1 MPKNPSTNLDG
12 FFVHEGDGVSRDF
25 CHTRQFVD
33 IQTMKSYIQPV
44 FHKFHAPTTTPLVNR
59 GAVPK
64 LTRPTVAEIDLKALA
79 YNLRGIRRKV
89 GRQVSVMGVVK
100 ANAYGHG
107 IVEVARFLERLSID
121 YLGVANAE
129 EGVIL
134 REAGTTVPIHV
145 FTLAT
150 RLQASLF
157 GMYGL
162 EPTICSQHDAA
173 LLNAQAQ
180 RVGKTIPIHLKI
192 DTGMN
197 RIGVDAKD
205 LKKLLKTLAKLR
217 RLEIK
222 GIYTHFATA
231 DSRDKSFSKLQLAE
245 FHQAL
250 GMLQKEG
257 VSAEVIHCAGSAGI
271 LDLPESY
278 FSMVRPGI
286 MLYGY
291 YPSRE
296 TTESVSLKPVL
307 SLKSRVS
314 LVKWVEPGESVSY
327 GRRYIAKQR
336 TRIATLPIGYADG
349 YMRSLT
355 GRSSV
360 LIGNRRFPTAGTI
373 CMDQLMVDV
382 GSEDVRVGDE
392 AVLIGRQHRDHISA
406 WDLAATLGTIPYEI
420 CTNISSRVPRIHR

>member
-1 MPKNPSTNLDG
+1 LAKPINEFDG
-12 FFVHEGDGVSRDF
+12 FFVHEIDGGCRDM
-25 CHTRQFVD
+25 RRVLQFVD
-33 IQTMKSYIQPV
+33 IQTRNSYIQPV
-44 FHKFHAPTTTPLVNR
+44 FDKFRSPTTTPPVKKS
-59 GAVPK
+59 AVPK

-79 YNLRGIRRKV
+79 YNLGGIRRKV
-89 GRQVSVMGVVK
+89 GKRVTVMGVVK

-107 IVEVARFLERLSID
+107 IVEVAKFLERQKIN
-121 YLGVANAE
+121 YLGVANPE
-129 EGVIL
+129 EGVVL
-134 REAGTTVPIHV
+134 REAGITVPIHV
-145 FTLAT
+145 FTLPS
-150 RLQASLF
+150 RSQASLF
-157 GMYGL
+157 ASYDL
-162 EPTICSQHDAA
+162 EPTVCSHSEAA
-173 LLNAQAQ
+173 VLNTQAQ
-180 RVGKTIPIHLKI
+180 RAGKTIPLHVKI

-197 RIGVDAKD
+197 RIGVEPEE
-205 LKKLLKTLAKLR
+205 LKKLLNALGKLR
-217 RLEIK
+217 RLEVK

-231 DSRDKSFSKLQLAE
+231 DSRDKSFSRQQLTR
-245 FHQAL
+245 FHAAL
-250 GMLQKEG
+250 DVLQKEG
-257 VSAEVIHCAGSAGI
+257 VSVEVVHCAGSAGI

-296 TTESVSLKPVL
+296 TTESVTLKPVL

-327 GRRYIAKQR
+327 GRRYIAKR
-336 TRIATLPIGYADG
+336 KTKIASLPVGYADG

-355 GRSSV
+355 GCSTV

-382 GSEDVRVGDE
+382 GSADVRVGDE
-392 AVLIGRQHRDHISA
+392 AVLIGQQHRERIGA